1 MLGCGSN
8 APTLS
13 CACFCECN
21 SQQPRTKM
29 GKRCAAASF
38 RSRHTA
44 RRGYAGREQFPLL
57 LQFFD
62 PTTSSSPFSSVLSA
76 WAAASVTRAWRLKR
90 SKNRSSFGI
99 KARNQPSMSASHELN
114 RCRKDA
120 ARTISE
126 FKSMADRPPVGE
138 RPEPTRAASELP
150 MRSGLWQ
157 SRSCSAGAVDSSSCC
172 SG

>member
-1 MLGCGSN
+1 
-8 APTLS
+8 
-13 CACFCECN
+13 
-21 SQQPRTKM
+21 M

-38 RSRHTA
+38 RSQHTA

-99 KARNQPSMSASHELN
+99 KARNQPSISYSYELN

-126 FKSMADRPPVGE
+126 FKPGGHKTRYGSSTTQAIEAPRHAFPL
-138 RPEPTRAASELP
+138 RPESDCHRSKCDLSLSANRDLTRCSKQRP
-150 MRSGLWQ
+150 IRST
-157 SRSCSAGAVDSSSCC
+157 RRRARA
-172 SG
+172 